1 VRTGVGLRARVTFFF
16 GFGALLLST
25 ILATLTYELTRSYL
39 LRQREQSVTR
49 QAFVNAGSVRR
60 SLLASGTDLPT
71 LLTTLD
77 TQGDSH
83 PVLLNRGRWFAE
95 TLAFGRDALPAEL
108 RDVVAGGEAAKQRFD
123 RRGAPQ
129 LAVGVPLLT
138 VEAAYFEIFPLQE
151 VERGLTALRNSLIAA
166 AFVTTLGG
174 IAVGRWASRR
184 LLRPVAAVSRAAAA
198 IAGGRYDVRLE
209 GAGDP
214 DLDALATSFNQM
226 TQALVARIEREA
238 RFASSVSHELRSPL
252 TTLAAAAQVL
262 ESRRRDLPERS
273 RAALDLLT
281 AEIRRFQR
289 LVEDLLEISRID
301 AGVADV
307 RREPVHVAEF
317 VMRAVRGATTADVP
331 IEVAAEAGETV
342 VEADKR
348 RLERVVANLVAN
360 AEYYGGGVTRVS
372 VEDSGATV
380 RVAVEDSGPGVP
392 EAERERIFERFAR
405 GGAAGRRRSGEGTGL
420 GLSLVAE
427 HVRLHDGR
435 VWVEDRSGGGARFV
449 VELPVDGHA

>member
-1 VRTGVGLRARVTFFF
+1 VTFFF
-16 GFGALLLST
+16 AFGALLLST
-25 ILATLTYELTRSYL
+25 ILAALTYELTRSYL

-49 QAFVNAGSVRR
+49 QAFVNAGAVRR
-60 SLLASGTDLPT
+60 SLLATGTDLPT

-77 TQGDSH
+77 TQGGSH
-83 PVLLNRGRWFAE
+83 PLLLNRGRWFAE
-95 TLAFGRDALPAEL
+95 SLAFGRDALPAAL
-108 RDVVAGGEAAKQRFD
+108 RDTVREGEAARQRFD
-123 RRGAPQ
+123 RGGEPQ
-129 LAVGVPLLT
+129 LAVGVPLTT

-166 AFVTTLGG
+166 AAVTALAGL
-174 IAVGRWASRR
+174 AMGRWASRR
-184 LLRPVAAVSRAAAA
+184 LLRPVSAVSRAAAA
-198 IAGGRYDVRLE
+198 IAGGRYDVRLDP
-209 GAGDP
+209 AGDP
-214 DLDALATSFNQM
+214 DLDQLATSFNQM
-226 TQALVARIEREA
+226 TVGMVERIQREA

-262 ESRRRDLPERS
+262 DSRRKDLPERS

-307 RREPVHVAEF
+307 RREPVLLAEF
-317 VMRAVRGATTADVP
+317 VMRAVQSATPADVP
-331 IEVAAEAGETV
+331 IHVAADLAETI

-360 AEYYGGGVTRVS
+360 AEYYAGGVTRVS
-372 VEDSGATV
+372 VEGSGDMV
-380 RVAVEDSGPGVP
+380 RVAVEDAGPGVP
-392 EAERERIFERFAR
+392 AAERERIFERFAR
-405 GGAAGRRRSGEGTGL
+405 GDAAGRRRSGEGTGL

-435 VWVEDRSGGGARFV
+435 VWVEDREGGGARFV
-449 VELPVDGHA
+449 VELPVDGSE